1 MVIELKRK
9 IVDHGPYCSPT
20 QSISNQDSL
29 LAFFNLIP
37 SYSESHTTM
46 VTFLH
51 GWIDGQMD
59 QKSRKSLLIYQ
70 VFDSGELKYLIFH
83 K

>member
-1 MVIELKRK
+1 MVIKLKRK

-20 QSISNQDSL
+20 LSISNQDSL

-46 VTFLH
+46 VTFLA
-51 GWIDGQMD
+51 WIDRQTDGQKK
-59 QKSRKSLLIYQ
+59 QEKLTNIP
-70 VFDSGELKYLIFH
+70 GI
-83 K
+83 

>member
-9 IVDHGPYCSPT
+9 FVDHGPYCSPT

-46 VTFLH
+46 VTFLA
-51 GWIDGQMD
+51 WMDRWTDGQKK
-59 QKSRKSLLIYQ
+59 QEKLTNIP
-70 VFDSGELKYLIFH
+70 GI
-83 K
+83 